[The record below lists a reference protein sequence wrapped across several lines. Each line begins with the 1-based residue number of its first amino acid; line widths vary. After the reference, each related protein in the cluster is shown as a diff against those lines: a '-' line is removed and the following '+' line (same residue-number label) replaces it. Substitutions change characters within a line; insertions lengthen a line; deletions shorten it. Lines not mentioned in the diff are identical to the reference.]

1 LKQHEKHDN
10 RRKPEDRLFEE
21 KRIEEKRIEEK
32 RIEEKRIEEKR
43 IFSASVDDFEKMD
56 LQINLVSSRA
66 RVGIVQS

>member
-10 RRKPEDRLFEE
+10 RRKPEDRLF
-21 KRIEEKRIEEK
+21 EEK